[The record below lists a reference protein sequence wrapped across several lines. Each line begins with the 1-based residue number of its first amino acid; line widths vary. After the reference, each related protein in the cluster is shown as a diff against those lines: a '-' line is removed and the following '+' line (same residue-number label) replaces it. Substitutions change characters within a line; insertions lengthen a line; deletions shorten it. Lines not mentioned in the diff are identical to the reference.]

1 MGGWFG
7 SVAKSLASGALH
19 AGERVAADA
28 AKREIARRLG
38 EEDMG
43 WFGSMASSLASGA
56 LHAGERMAADAAKR
70 EIARRL
76 GEEDLS
82 WWSTAMSLGKAAMKE
97 AAPVVG
103 AAVRDEIS
111 RDIGEE

>member
-1 MGGWFG
+1 M
-7 SVAKSLASGALH
+7 ASSALH

-28 AKREIARRLG
+28 AK
-38 EEDMG
+38 
-43 WFGSMASSLASGA
+43 
-56 LHAGERMAADAAKR
+56 K

-82 WWSTAMSLGKAAMKE
+82 WWSTAVSLGKAAVKE

-103 AAVRDEIS
+103 AAVKDEIK
-111 RDIGEE
+111 RDLGE